1 MGDRNEHIFAPA
13 KAPKLDIFTRVQ
25 AEEEAGKALH
35 LEKVAAQRQALVAEA
50 YRQMPG
56 DLRQRAKE
64 WGVSAL
70 MEAVWLNG
78 WDCGY
83 RQSLRDAALSP
94 DTTPQHDQGDGR

>member
-1 MGDRNEHIFAPA
+1 MGDRNDHMFAPA
-13 KAPKLDIFTRVQ
+13 KAAKLDIFERVR
-25 AEEEAGKALH
+25 AEEEAAEVLRR
-35 LEKVAAQRQALVAEA
+35 EKRTAETQALVAEA

-70 MEAVWLNG
+70 MESVWLNG

-83 RQSLRDAALSP
+83 RQSVRDATASK
-94 DTTPQHDQGDGR
+94 DGSE